1 MADPDC
7 RATDLAHA
15 ITFRQCTKAPCDGH
29 QIDQDHLA
37 ALAPA
42 EPRYG
47 VRTIVLTDTA
57 AMQDVAALVERGN
70 RAQLTDPAFR
80 DELLSWIRLNDRESL
95 ASGDGLAGR
104 TMGSPSIPTWLAK
117 RLLPLL
123 VTAKRQVKTDTAN
136 IASSAGIAVFVTDGN
151 NVSDWVNAGRC
162 YERFALQA
170 TALDICNAFIN
181 QPIEARRR
189 IGVLSHA
196 SGLYP
201 HLTARENIEY
211 FAVLHGLS
219 RALARQR
226 ADELAALL
234 DLHEIMDRRAKGFS
248 QGQRLKTALARAM
261 VHSPRNLILD
271 EPTNGLD
278 VMAVRALRHLL
289 ERLRDAGHCILFS
302 SHVMQEVAML
312 CDHVV
317 VIAHGR
323 VVADGSIEAL
333 RTASG
338 EASLEDAF
346 VKLIGSAEG
355 IN

>member
-1 MADPDC
+1 MDPDDAHLFKSLGCAAENIVQAAAASGLRADVDIDDTDAGRAVTIRLVADPDC

-181 QPIEARRR
+181 QPIEVPSLRPELEQYL
-189 IGVLSHA
+189 GLGDEHA
-196 SGLYP
+196 QL
-201 HLTARENIEY
+201 
-211 FAVLHGLS
+211 
-219 RALARQR
+219 
-226 ADELAALL
+226 
-234 DLHEIMDRRAKGFS
+234 
-248 QGQRLKTALARAM
+248 M
-261 VHSPRNLILD
+261 VRFGTGTQMPFSPRRPLD
-271 EPTNGLD
+271 DIIN
-278 VMAVRALRHLL
+278 
-289 ERLRDAGHCILFS
+289 
-302 SHVMQEVAML
+302 
-312 CDHVV
+312 
-317 VIAHGR
+317 
-323 VVADGSIEAL
+323 
-333 RTASG
+333 TAS
-338 EASLEDAF
+338 A
-346 VKLIGSAEG
+346 
-355 IN
+355 